1 MTRRCWL
8 AGSGVAVWGCSKTS
22 KKDTAMDFGEPQRR
36 YSLQGK
42 ILRLRPENRIA
53 VIKHER
59 IEGWMEAMTMDFPV
73 PDAEQ
78 YARLREGQTIRATV
92 LVNDLSYWLTDIQVE
107 P

>member
-1 MTRRCWL
+1 
-8 AGSGVAVWGCSKTS
+8 
-22 KKDTAMDFGEPQRR
+22 MDFGEPKNR
-36 YSLQGK
+36 YSLRGQV
-42 ILRLRPENRIA
+42 LRLRPANRIA

-73 PDAEQ
+73 PDPEQ

-92 LVNDLSYWLTDIQVE
+92 LVNDLSYWLSDIQVE